1 MERAVLRPSYHPFQR
16 RIGRMRDFFPKLPA
30 PLSQIRKTKGLAGNK
45 SKVGG
50 YVSEEL
56 SLRGREESRM
66 SSSPWLMGLK
76 NSAAIFLTSRSGIVA
91 GASLMRFCFLTL
103 LPSTNWS
110 YRGLIYQNLPSTL
123 GLGSWNLRRAICST
137 SSFREDGAV
146 RFVSARNISHQGDH

>member
-56 SLRGREESRM
+56 SLRGREESRRL
-66 SSSPWLMGLK
+66 SSGLSNK
-76 NSAAIFLTSRSGIVA
+76 VPYCPPFIHFWRWARRLRPRILERVESRRWSG
-91 GASLMRFCFLTL
+91 
-103 LPSTNWS
+103 ST
-110 YRGLIYQNLPSTL
+110 
-123 GLGSWNLRRAICST
+123 
-137 SSFREDGAV
+137 E
-146 RFVSARNISHQGDH
+146 

>member
-56 SLRGREESRM
+56 SLRGREESRGYPRDCQIRSRIVPL
-66 SSSPWLMGLK
+66 SS
-76 NSAAIFLTSRSGIVA
+76 IFGDGRA
-91 GASLMRFCFLTL
+91 G
-103 LPSTNWS
+103 
-110 YRGLIYQNLPSTL
+110 YD
-123 GLGSWNLRRAICST
+123 
-137 SSFREDGAV
+137 REYWKG
-146 RFVSARNISHQGDH
+146 